1 MQKIKELAFVIIIIL
16 LIGGSLGL
24 AFVDKEYRPVFADI
38 VKLSLGGYVGWVTS
52 ARQNDQNNKD

>member
-1 MQKIKELAFVIIIIL
+1 MQKIKELTFVIIVVL

-24 AFVDKEYRPVFADI
+24 AYIDKDYRSVFADI

-52 ARQNDQNNKD
+52 ARQNDQNTKK

>member
-1 MQKIKELAFVIIIIL
+1 MTFVIIVVL

-24 AFVDKEYRPVFADI
+24 AYIDKDYRSVFADI

-52 ARQNDQNNKD
+52 ARQNDQNTKK